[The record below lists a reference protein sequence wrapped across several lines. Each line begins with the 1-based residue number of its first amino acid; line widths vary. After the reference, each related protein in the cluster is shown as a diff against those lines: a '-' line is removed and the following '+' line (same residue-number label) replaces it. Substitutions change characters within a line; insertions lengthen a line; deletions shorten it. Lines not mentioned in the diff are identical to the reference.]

1 MTHPVERFHAWF
13 AEAKAHPHIA
23 EPTAMSLATAT
34 PQAAP
39 SVRIVLLKEAD
50 ERGFVFYTN
59 AEGRK
64 GRELAAN
71 AQAALCFYWMPLM
84 RQVRVEGRVVDVS
97 REESDEYF
105 AHRHRESQ
113 IGAWA
118 SLQSRLLDRRETLE
132 RRIVDTTE
140 KFAGQTIPRPDYWH
154 GYRLIPSRIEFW
166 AERPFRLHDR
176 EVYEPDGSGGWNVT
190 RLYP

>member
-1 MTHPVERFHAWF
+1 MHPVEKFHAWF

-50 ERGFVFYTN
+50 ADGFVFYTN

-71 AQAALCFYWMPLM
+71 PHAALCFYWMPLM
-84 RQVRVEGRVVDVS
+84 RQIRVEGRVVEVS
-97 REESDEYF
+97 TEESDAYF
-105 AHRHRESQ
+105 ASRHRESQ

-118 SLQSRLLDRRETLE
+118 SLQSRPVDIRETLE
-132 RRIVDTTE
+132 SRIAQFTA
-140 KFAGQTIPRPDYWH
+140 KFEGQIIPRPDYWR
-154 GYRLIPSRIEFW
+154 GFRLIPTRIEFW

-176 EVYEPDGSGGWNVT
+176 EIYEPDGKGGWSVT